1 MVRDLRGK
9 GDPKDPSQSGC
20 DFLAW
25 NQRRL
30 DLEYSHQANAF
41 AEFGWASLRGLVLT
55 NGMSRSFGTERDW

>member
-41 AEFGWASLRGLVLT
+41 AESGWLLS
-55 NGMSRSFGTERDW
+55 ED